1 MSAGVE
7 ELLMRVAEVAGR
19 KLTWWQ
25 YDQTSWSAREWMP
38 FALQRLSVQL
48 WVALADEAQRAI
60 GAASRGREGPR
71 GNASGMGGSETHAS
85 IDSPPPPSL
94 PPSSQPPPSL
104 PPSPPSPP
112 PIQPPPLLPGGYVP
126 SPPGVQ
132 VHRQDDRE
140 VGPPFLPTPRET
152 AFASAP
158 SDDYPAG
165 FLAPTDEHMH
175 VLREEHQAMLATIDF
190 FLGAA
195 EPADSSIDWR
205 HHEPPVLTPVKHQ
218 PGGTCW
224 AFVATQQVE
233 SLAVIQLG
241 KPLTE
246 LSTHQAWSCARAYN
260 VTRGTPIEC
269 YLQNAWYLGPCYQ
282 DGWFCKCIPTGDST
296 DANPAVAWGYMQHVG
311 GLATESDNPKDDSD
325 KSCTVPTKPFV
336 TVANLPKTRWGHTV
350 IQPST
355 PCPWTFKLFYNYAQ
369 CHSNAEKQLRA
380 AIQYSPVAIS
390 MSTHN
395 IGKVAGEVGEELAEG
410 RPARQQLPHG
420 REELVRSLVHRC
432 DARQPDHLVLAL

>member
-1 MSAGVE
+1 
-7 ELLMRVAEVAGR
+7 
-19 KLTWWQ
+19 
-25 YDQTSWSAREWMP
+25 
-38 FALQRLSVQL
+38 
-48 WVALADEAQRAI
+48 
-60 GAASRGREGPR
+60 
-71 GNASGMGGSETHAS
+71 
-85 IDSPPPPSL
+85 
-94 PPSSQPPPSL
+94 
-104 PPSPPSPP
+104 
-112 PIQPPPLLPGGYVP
+112 
-126 SPPGVQ
+126 
-132 VHRQDDRE
+132 
-140 VGPPFLPTPRET
+140 
-152 AFASAP
+152 
-158 SDDYPAG
+158 
-165 FLAPTDEHMH
+165 
-175 VLREEHQAMLATIDF
+175 MLATIDF

-395 IGKVAGEVGEELAEG
+395 IRKANRPSGDRSQRYPVRYILNQSDCVKQAPNHVLQLVGYDAPAQLWIVRNSWGDGWADNGFFYVQAGAPDCGLAQLTFNIKVENA
-410 RPARQQLPHG
+410 Q
-420 REELVRSLVHRC
+420 
-432 DARQPDHLVLAL
+432 

>member
-1 MSAGVE
+1 
-7 ELLMRVAEVAGR
+7 
-19 KLTWWQ
+19 
-25 YDQTSWSAREWMP
+25 
-38 FALQRLSVQL
+38 
-48 WVALADEAQRAI
+48 
-60 GAASRGREGPR
+60 
-71 GNASGMGGSETHAS
+71 
-85 IDSPPPPSL
+85 
-94 PPSSQPPPSL
+94 
-104 PPSPPSPP
+104 
-112 PIQPPPLLPGGYVP
+112 
-126 SPPGVQ
+126 
-132 VHRQDDRE
+132 
-140 VGPPFLPTPRET
+140 
-152 AFASAP
+152 
-158 SDDYPAG
+158 
-165 FLAPTDEHMH
+165 
-175 VLREEHQAMLATIDF
+175 MLATIDF
-190 FLGAA
+190 SLGAA

-311 GLATESDNPKDDSD
+311 GLATESDNPKNDSD

-395 IGKVAGEVGEELAEG
+395 IRKANRPSGDRSQRYPVRYILNQSDCVKQAPNHVLQLVGYDAPAQLWIVRNSWGDGWADNGFFYVQAGAPDCGLAQLTFNTKVENA
-410 RPARQQLPHG
+410 Q
-420 REELVRSLVHRC
+420 
-432 DARQPDHLVLAL
+432 